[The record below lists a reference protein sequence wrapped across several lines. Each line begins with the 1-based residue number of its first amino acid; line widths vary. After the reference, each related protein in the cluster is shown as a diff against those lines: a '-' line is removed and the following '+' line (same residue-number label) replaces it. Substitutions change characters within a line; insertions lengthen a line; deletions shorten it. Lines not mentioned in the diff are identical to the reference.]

1 MYRVGQSVVHPM
13 HGAGVIE
20 GETNEILEGT
30 ARTYYVFRSPVSGLT
45 LKLPADN
52 CTAIGIRAPE
62 TPERVREIVAGI
74 PSLTVEEEL
83 EPPLPGE
90 HEEAEK
96 RGSDGGGPGG
106 EGTDAPGRT
115 AGTFHRRAE
124 DAARRQADTAIGGGA
139 GAGDGLRCGGALD
152 RRGGDDGG
160 EDRWGNCLTS

>member
-74 PSLTVEEEL
+74 PSLTVEEDRNWSRRYRENMEKL
-83 EPPLPGE
+83 KSGDLTEVARVVKGLMHRDARRGLSTGE
-90 HEEAEK
+90 
-96 RGSDGGGPGG
+96 
-106 EGTDAPGRT
+106 
-115 AGTFHRRAE
+115 RRMLHSAKQILLSE
-124 DAARRQADTAIGGGA
+124 VALVQEMAYDAAERWIDAVVMTGA
-139 GAGDGLRCGGALD
+139 RTDG
-152 RRGGDDGG
+152 
-160 EDRWGNCLTS
+160 ETV

>member
-74 PSLTVEEEL
+74 PSLTVEEDRNWSRRYRENM
-83 EPPLPGE
+83 
-90 HEEAEK
+90 K
-96 RGSDGGGPGG
+96 RLKS
-106 EGTDAPGRT
+106 
-115 AGTFHRRAE
+115 
-124 DAARRQADTAIGGGA
+124 
-139 GAGDGLRCGGALD
+139 GD
-152 RRGGDDGG
+152 
-160 EDRWGNCLTS
+160 LTEVA

>member
-62 TPERVREIVAGI
+62 TPERVREIVNWSRRYRENMKRLKSGD
-74 PSLTVEEEL
+74 LTEVARVVKGL
-83 EPPLPGE
+83 MHRDARRGLSTGE
-90 HEEAEK
+90 RK
-96 RGSDGGGPGG
+96 MLRGAKQILLS
-106 EGTDAPGRT
+106 EVALVQEM
-115 AGTFHRRAE
+115 AY
-124 DAARRQADTAIGGGA
+124 DAAERWIDAVVMTGA
-139 GAGDGLRCGGALD
+139 RTDG
-152 RRGGDDGG
+152 
-160 EDRWGNCLTS
+160 ETV